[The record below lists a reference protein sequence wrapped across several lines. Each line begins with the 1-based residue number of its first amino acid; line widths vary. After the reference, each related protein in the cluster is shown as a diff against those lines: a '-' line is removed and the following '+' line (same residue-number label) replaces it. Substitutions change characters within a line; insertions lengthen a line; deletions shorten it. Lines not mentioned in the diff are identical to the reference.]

1 MRQQVFNWKHLL
13 LPVNISVLNM
23 NHLVET
29 PIDALNRWYTF
40 CIGITLNSNFNPLI
54 PILTG
59 TFSLYSLVFANDQS
73 INMFLNFR
81 ITLEKVIQ
89 RYESAERRDAYLK
102 GKLAAD
108 VVLRSHQGNDIA
120 GKRNTAKNCFLS
132 AVWRERV
139 VGGRER
145 ERDGGRNG
153 GGSRQSG

>member
-29 PIDALNRWYTF
+29 PIESALNRWYTF

-120 GKRNTAKNCFLS
+120 GQRNTAKNCFLS
-132 AVWRERV
+132 AVWREREW
-139 VGGRER
+139 GEEWGRE
-145 ERDGGRNG
+145 
-153 GGSRQSG
+153 